1 MQPVLFSITENALQ
15 SDVKSF
21 TQDILQLLLFSR
33 ALTQGDEIQL
43 QAEVR
48 QGLDNEDG
56 TTGISHHEKMM
67 DVFKGQLR
75 SHSTITSNVFPVN
88 VTKAALTWKD
98 GYAHDP
104 PH

>member
-43 QAEVR
+43 QAGVR
-48 QGLDNEDG
+48 
-56 TTGISHHEKMM
+56 
-67 DVFKGQLR
+67 
-75 SHSTITSNVFPVN
+75 
-88 VTKAALTWKD
+88 
-98 GYAHDP
+98 
-104 PH
+104 